1 MPKVTQEEL
10 LKKLGF
16 DVAELE
22 KDDADL
28 EAILTAH
35 NEKEKAHWFELFE
48 NSDELKNKQTENEGK
63 IYAKHQ
69 KIVDGAIKKAGL
81 VLTDEQA
88 KLKPQEKIE
97 LLVSHLT
104 TTNSGTKEIGDLHN
118 QLLDLKN
125 KYSDLEKASE
135 TKIKEAFDAA
145 DKKSMA
151 DRTHFHLK
159 QKFISVPKDKLV
171 GNEHL
176 DLHWIALESK
186 LKEKY
191 DISFDDKGE
200 FVFYK
205 KGTSQKAE
213 GTKDGRAVLL
223 TPDEIITSQLKENK
237 SWAESNGSGKG
248 GNQQQRQQQD
258 NGQNN
263 NTGNAAEARLKQM
276 QELAAQ

>member
-104 TTNSGTKEIGDLHN
+104 TTNAGTKEIGELQS
-118 QLLDLKN
+118 QLLDWKN
-125 KYSDLEKASE
+125 KYIDLEKTSE
-135 TKIKEAFDAA
+135 QKISDAISAA
-145 DKKSMA
+145 DQKVLA
-151 DRTHFHLK
+151 DKVHFHLK
-159 QKFISVPKDKLV
+159 NKFISIPKDKLV

-176 DLHWIALESK
+176 DIHWIGLEAK

-191 DISFDDKGE
+191 DVSLGLRCACL
-200 FVFYK
+200 
-205 KGTSQKAE
+205 SS
-213 GTKDGRAVLL
+213 LL
-223 TPDEIITSQLKENK
+223 LLGFPSL
-237 SWAESNGSGKG
+237 
-248 GNQQQRQQQD
+248 R
-258 NGQNN
+258 
-263 NTGNAAEARLKQM
+263 
-276 QELAAQ
+276 